1 MINKRILAAGVL
13 SIAVIVGFVM
23 LQNRVISPK
32 AAPPE
37 APGEVA
43 QDEQQPVEQFDD
55 PAETRVP
62 ALAEL
67 PELDIAPAG
76 ALPGGEQT
84 ARTVRLETGVYTAE
98 FSTRGGTVSSLRL
111 KSFTTPEGQPV
122 EMILNGS
129 SEILPFTLTFGN
141 VHNEPLDEI
150 FRSSVDE
157 ERGEVRFSRDFVVDG
172 RTFTLEKT
180 YTFPPDEYAMRLAVT
195 MTAADGEDLP
205 VNRNGISYTVSFGP
219 QIGPTYTKLDDRS
232 DYRYYSF
239 FDGEEKKSMRTS
251 TEKITHI
258 EEEMEW
264 TSVEGKYFTV
274 IGVPTESHFIV
285 TDSTPAA
292 GVDRH
297 SSFHFTFPEI
307 DASRHSSETYFYIGP
322 KKKEQLFRYN
332 RADSN
337 YFGLENMQ
345 FDTMASN
352 VKILGVLSEILGGII
367 TGIRYVTRNYGL
379 AVILFAVIVRLALI
393 PLSWRNFRD
402 NRKMRELEPKIAEIR
417 RRYQYNGAQANQEI
431 TELYQRE
438 KISSLR
444 RLLPL
449 FIQIP
454 IIIAL
459 FRLFSTDFDFRDAA
473 FLPVWIERLSSPDSI
488 VEFPFT
494 VPVVKWDALR
504 ILPFIMLATTLVQT
518 RITQPP
524 AEGSTGQK
532 IMSYATP
539 ILIFLILYNMPSGL
553 VLYWLVYN
561 GLGIAEHYVFRR
573 RYEES

>member
-23 LQNRVISPK
+23 LQNRVIDPK

-37 APGEVA
+37 AP
-43 QDEQQPVEQFDD
+43 QEQVREAEQSTEA
-55 PAETRVP
+55 AERAAEPIIP
-62 ALAEL
+62 ALADL
-67 PELDIAPAG
+67 PELDIAAAG
-76 ALPGGEQT
+76 ALPVGEQT
-84 ARTVRLETGVYTAE
+84 ARKVRLETEVYSAE

-111 KSFTTPEGQPV
+111 KSFTTPEGQPI

-129 SEILPFTLTFGN
+129 SEIVPFTLTLGN
-141 VHNEPLDEI
+141 LHNKPLDEI
-150 FRSSVDE
+150 FLSSVDE

-172 RTFTLEKT
+172 RAFTLEKT

-232 DYRYYSF
+232 EYRYYSF
-239 FDGEEKKSMRTS
+239 FSKEEKKSMRTS

-258 EEEMEW
+258 EDTMEW
-264 TSVEGKYFTV
+264 TSIEGKYFTV
-274 IGVPTESHFIV
+274 IGVPTESHYIV

-297 SSFHFTFPEI
+297 ASFHFTFPEI
-307 DASRHSSETYFYIGP
+307 DASRHTNETYFYIGP

-402 NRKMRELEPKIAEIR
+402 NRKMRELGPKIAEIR

-473 FLPVWIERLSSPDSI
+473 FLPFWIERLSSPDSI

-539 ILIFLILYNMPSGL
+539 ILIFMILYNMPSGL

-561 GLGIAEHYVFRR
+561 GLGIAEHFVFQR